1 MQSENVSEDIKHL
14 TYIFITIM
22 IEKCGNDVKVPARF
36 VDIYAEAC
44 KVPSYGNTKYDK
56 SNLQLRQSVRDNLLR
71 NGYIFVDPKDVDSI
85 FLTQKAI
92 QEYADY

>member
-14 TYIFITIM
+14 TYIFVTIM
-22 IEKCGNDVKVPARF
+22 IEKFGDNIKIPTKF
-36 VDIYAEAC
+36 VDVYIEAC
-44 KVPSYGNTKYDK
+44 KVPSNSNSKYDK

-85 FLTQKAI
+85 HLTRKAI
-92 QEYADY
+92 DEYSDY